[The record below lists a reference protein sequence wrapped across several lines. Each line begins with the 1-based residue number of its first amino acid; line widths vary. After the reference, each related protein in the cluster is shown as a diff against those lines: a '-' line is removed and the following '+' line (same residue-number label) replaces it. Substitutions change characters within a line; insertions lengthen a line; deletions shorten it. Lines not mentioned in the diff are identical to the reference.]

1 MDEQNHQMNHQIYY
15 LKDTE
20 LPLPLLYQLHPFIS
34 AYNKDDFIPTKKD
47 MDQDDRK
54 DEESPLSKDNL
65 LDTYQ
70 ATKHDKDVTYLGYK
84 RRYLQQYKGCR
95 SHYLG

>member
-1 MDEQNHQMNHQIYY
+1 MNHQIHY

-34 AYNKDDFIPTKKD
+34 AYNDHTPISKKD
-47 MDQDDRK
+47 LDQDDRQ
-54 DEESPLSKDNL
+54 DEESVLSKDNL
-65 LDTYQ
+65 WDTYK

-84 RRYLQQYKGCR
+84 RRYLEAYKGCR
-95 SHYLG
+95 SYYLG

>member
-1 MDEQNHQMNHQIYY
+1 MNHQIHY

-34 AYNKDDFIPTKKD
+34 AYNDHTTISKKD
-47 MDQDDRK
+47 LDKDDRK
-54 DEESPLSKDNL
+54 DEESVLSQDNL
-65 LDTYQ
+65 WDTYK
-70 ATKHDKDVTYLGYK
+70 ATKHTKDVTYLGYK

-95 SHYLG
+95 SYYLG

>member
-1 MDEQNHQMNHQIYY
+1 MNHQIYY

-34 AYNKDDFIPTKKD
+34 AYNDHTPLDKKDLDKDDIIRD
-47 MDQDDRK
+47 
-54 DEESPLSKDNL
+54 ESPLSKDNL

-84 RRYLQQYKGCR
+84 RKYLQQYKGCR

>member
-1 MDEQNHQMNHQIYY
+1 MNHQIYY

-34 AYNKDDFIPTKKD
+34 AYNDHTSLDKKDLDKDDIIRD
-47 MDQDDRK
+47 
-54 DEESPLSKDNL
+54 ESPLSKDNL

-84 RRYLQQYKGCR
+84 RKYLQQYKGCR

>member
-1 MDEQNHQMNHQIYY
+1 MNHQIYY

-34 AYNKDDFIPTKKD
+34 AYNDHTPLDKKDLDKDDIIRD
-47 MDQDDRK
+47 
-54 DEESPLSKDNL
+54 ESPLSKDNL

-84 RRYLQQYKGCR
+84 RKYLQQYKGMK
-95 SHYLG
+95 LI

>member
-1 MDEQNHQMNHQIYY
+1 MNHQIHY

-34 AYNKDDFIPTKKD
+34 AYNKHDQPPTPKD
-47 MDQDDRK
+47 LDQDDRK
-54 DEESPLSKDNL
+54 DSESPLSKDNL

-70 ATKHDKDVTYLGYK
+70 AIKYNKDVKYLGYK
-84 RRYLQQYKGCR
+84 RKYLQQYKGCR
-95 SHYLG
+95 SYYLG

>member
-1 MDEQNHQMNHQIYY
+1 MNHQIHY

-34 AYNKDDFIPTKKD
+34 AYNDHTSLDKKDLDKDDIIRD
-47 MDQDDRK
+47 
-54 DEESPLSKDNL
+54 ESPLSKDNL

-84 RRYLQQYKGCR
+84 RKYLQQYKGCR